1 MSEKLE
7 LFVNNSKFYQQPTAD
22 LSEFSYQKLAQALA
36 FHQTIPNYKPTPLYQ
51 LPNLAKQLGIN
62 NIFVKDE
69 SQRFEL
75 KAFKV
80 LGGSFAMAKY
90 IAKVLGEDI
99 SKLPFDKITSDQI
112 RHSIPPITF
121 ATTTDGN
128 HGRGVAWTA
137 NKLKQKSVVY
147 MPKGSAQERLEA
159 IQREGATAS
168 ITDLNYD
175 DAVRMTAEQAKQ
187 HQWIV
192 VQDTAWPS
200 YEDIPL
206 WIMQGYG
213 SLMLEVQQQLAQ
225 SLPTHLFI
233 QAGVGS
239 LAAAVQSMVINT
251 YGDKA
256 PKVVVVEADSADCFY
271 RSAKSQTGHAV
282 PVGGD
287 LFTVMAGLACGEA
300 NSISWP
306 ILRDYAAAFAS
317 CPNYVATRGMR
328 ILANP
333 LGDDPRIISGE
344 SGAVTTGLL
353 SILMQSDNYQTVRE
367 QLELDGNSQVL
378 VVSTEGDTD
387 PQRYLDIV
395 WDGEF
400 PSLHKF

>member
-192 VQDTAWPS
+192 VQDTAWPG

>member
-192 VQDTAWPS
+192 VQDTAWPG

-378 VVSTEGDTD
+378 VVSTESDTD